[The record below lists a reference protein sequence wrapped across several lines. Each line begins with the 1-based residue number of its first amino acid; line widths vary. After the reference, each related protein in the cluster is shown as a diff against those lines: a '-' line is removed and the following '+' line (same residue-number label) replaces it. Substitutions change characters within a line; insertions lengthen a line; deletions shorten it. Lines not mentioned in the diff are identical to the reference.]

1 MTLVTSSS
9 IQGFASEKYKDA
21 KYHDENLDVDC
32 TVEEYLTNPVL
43 LAKSLFEQWKHSQGH
58 YDNMMRENYKSFWV
72 SAKLGDG
79 YREKDGTKDMDYTVL
94 IGTTVFDVYD
104 KSEYPKFF
112 GKESEGNKDGENL
125 VKPLEKVEEPKE
137 DAVTEEKTEEIK
149 EDKKTEVKED
159 KKAEVKEDKKIEE
172 IKEDVETKEVETPSE
187 ENDIQKAA

>member
-1 MTLVTSSS
+1 M
-9 IQGFASEKYKDA
+9 
-21 KYHDENLDVDC
+21 
-32 TVEEYLTNPVL
+32 VEEFLTNPVL

-112 GKESEGNKDGENL
+112 GKESGKDKDGENL
-125 VKPLEKVEEPKE
+125 VKPAEKVEEPKE
-137 DAVTEEKTEEIK
+137 DAATEEKTE
-149 EDKKTEVKED
+149 EVKED
-159 KKAEVKEDKKIEE
+159 KKAEEVKENEKIEEDKKIKE
-172 IKEDVETKEVETPSE
+172 IEKQSDKK
-187 ENDIQKAA
+187 DIQKAA